1 MTTIAIRFEEKR
13 QVNFFRSWDA
23 VRGVALDQTT
33 DHADYVQVGQ
43 TILIEKLGLVIQS
56 VACNISNFGK
66 NVWSGQCVTCNIL
79 NIWSD

>member
-1 MTTIAIRFEEKR
+1 MTTIAIRFEENR

-43 TILIEKLGLVIQS
+43 TD
-56 VACNISNFGK
+56 NFDRK
-66 NVWSGQCVTCNIL
+66 VWSGHSKCGM
-79 NIWSD
+79 

>member
-1 MTTIAIRFEEKR
+1 MTTIAIRFEENR

-43 TILIEKLGLVIQS
+43 TDNLIEMFGLVIQS
-56 VACNISNFGK
+56 VACNISNFAK
-66 NVWSGQCVTCNIL
+66 NIWSGHVTCNKL
-79 NIWSD
+79 NIWS